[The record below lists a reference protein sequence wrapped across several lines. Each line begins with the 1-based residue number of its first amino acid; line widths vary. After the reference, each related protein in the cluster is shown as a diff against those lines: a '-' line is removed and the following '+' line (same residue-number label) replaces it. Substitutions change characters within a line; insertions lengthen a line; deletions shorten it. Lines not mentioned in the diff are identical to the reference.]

1 MKIEH
6 GVIYYNIRQQDDT
19 LVEMTVADTLNMRL
33 FVAWVEKHDG
43 HDDVTP
49 ELIKILPT
57 DHEPQT
63 EQQCK

>member
-43 HDDVTP
+43 HDDVINQQLTP
-49 ELIKILPT
+49 ELIST
-57 DHEPQT
+57 
-63 EQQCK
+63 